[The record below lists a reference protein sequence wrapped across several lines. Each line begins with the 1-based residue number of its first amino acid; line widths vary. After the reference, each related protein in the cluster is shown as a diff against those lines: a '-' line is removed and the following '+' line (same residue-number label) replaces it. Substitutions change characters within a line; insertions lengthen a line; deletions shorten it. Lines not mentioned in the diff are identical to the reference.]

1 MTVSRIGGF
10 MKDQNYYCIDFTNV
24 KYYHDMH
31 RVIREAF
38 GFPTYYGNN
47 WDAFWDLLREMTG
60 EAMHVQILGIDVIE
74 KRFVKEA
81 DVMLGILKEFKHSQN
96 DRYCEKVIIEIVRNK
111 RSVFLS

>member
-1 MTVSRIGGF
+1 MSKEKYT
-10 MKDQNYYCIDFTNV
+10 IDFTNV
-24 KYYHDMH
+24 NYYLEMH
-31 RVIREAF
+31 GVIWHALE
-38 GFPTYYGNN
+38 FPDYYGCN